1 MYTLILVLHFAACIL
16 LITLILMQSGK
27 GSAAGIFGSSNSDSV
42 FAGPSATTFLT
53 KLTAGVAIFIMFT
66 SIFLTVNVSK
76 RGMSSV
82 IDNANLPNLHQTQQA
97 PQESGAAQ
105 QSELPQSGKLPLG
118 Q

>member
-1 MYTLILVLHFAACIL
+1 MYTLVLVLHFIACVL
-16 LITLILMQSGK
+16 LIMLILMQSGK

-53 KLTAGVAIFIMFT
+53 KLTAGIAVVIMFT

-82 IDNANLPNLHQTQQA
+82 VDNVKIPVAAA
-97 PQESGAAQ
+97 PAVPEAPVQPHTPWQ
-105 QSELPQSGKLPLG
+105 K
-118 Q
+118 